1 LPTYGLGDSYRFSDG
16 SSETVVSV
24 VQDTV
29 RWRGRDGTYV
39 TARDVLL
46 PRLAWAEGG
55 TTGERRFPLGP
66 VELFPLEAGKGIKF
80 TAVRTVRGS
89 GERQAVTA
97 QEDWRC
103 NVAGAI
109 NVTTRA
115 GSFDTWRVECSMR
128 ESPPLAGN
136 GAIRRTFYYAP
147 AIGYY
152 VRTEEQ
158 VGNQRPRVAELT
170 SFTSSDPVLP
180 DSALRRR
187 STEIQRVLESEL
199 SGTEATWTDARSGT
213 VGNLELLDTR
223 HSERYGWCRD
233 FSEQIRYAGRIY
245 RLHGIGC
252 RDPAKTWQLVMLA
265 PGSAGAD

>member
-1 LPTYGLGDSYRFSDG
+1 MLFRS
-16 SSETVVSV
+16 
-24 VQDTV
+24 
-29 RWRGRDGTYV
+29 YV

-46 PRLAWAEGG
+46 PRLAWTEGG

-89 GERQAVTA
+89 EERQPVSV

-103 NVAGAI
+103 NVAGAT

-115 GSFDTWRVECSMR
+115 GGFDTWRVECTMR
-128 ESPPLAGN
+128 ETPPLPGN
-136 GAIRRTFYYAP
+136 EVVRRAFYYAP

-152 VRTEEQ
+152 VRVEEQ
-158 VGNQRPRVAELT
+158 VGNQTPRVAQLT

-187 STEIQRVLESEL
+187 SSELQRALESEL
-199 SGTEATWTDARSGT
+199 SGTKATWSDVRSGT
-213 VGNLELLDTR
+213 IGNLELLDTR
-223 HSERYGWCRD
+223 HSARYGWCRD
-233 FSEQIRYAGRIY
+233 FSEQIRYAGRVY
-245 RLHGIGC
+245 RLHGLGC
-252 RDPAKTWQLVMLA
+252 RDPAKIWQLVMLA
-265 PGSAGAD
+265 PGTGAE